1 MQIAEDVRLIRDA
14 DRAISVL
21 HPLRQRILGQLR
33 QPDSAAGLARR
44 LSLPRQRLNYHLRE
58 LEKEGLVE
66 LVEERVR
73 GNCRERVLRAVAR
86 SYLISPEALGELATD
101 PEQVRDRFSAAYL
114 VATAARAIRDL
125 SLLRSRAEGAEGAKK
140 RLATFTLQTQ
150 ICFATSEERSA
161 FAEELAN
168 EIARLTAKYHASAAT
183 DGRHFNMLVGIYP
196 AIKEHLTQE
205 SET

>member
-14 DRAISVL
+14 DRAIAVL

-86 SYLISPEALGELATD
+86 SYLISPEVLGELATD

-125 SLLRSRAEGAEGAKK
+125 SLLRSRAEGAKK

-168 EIARLTAKYHASAAT
+168 EIARLTAKYHAGPAT

-196 AIKEHLTQE
+196 AIKEHPTQE

>member
-14 DRAISVL
+14 DRAIAVL

-73 GNCRERVLRAVAR
+73 GNCRERVFRAVAR

-125 SLLRSRAEGAEGAKK
+125 SLLRSRAEGAKK